1 MARVSAVM
9 ARRDVLIA
17 GASRRAQL
25 LDRVFGVDVPECAE
39 MQGRMKVLALVTR
52 QPAVPAVHTCR

>member
-1 MARVSAVM
+1 M